1 MLEMLAHR
9 LLTANW
15 KTKLFAENSPE
26 RGCQLM
32 TCSHFRNLIFQGCP
46 KGHRPTVQLLCPQQN
61 PVRDYCFCLVL
72 NLGP

>member
-1 MLEMLAHR
+1 
-9 LLTANW
+9 
-15 KTKLFAENSPE
+15 
-26 RGCQLM
+26 M

-46 KGHRPTVQLLCPQQN
+46 KGHRPTVQLLSPQQN